1 MVYPPPYSPVTLSPF
16 PFCALF
22 FIFPSLTTME
32 FAWNRRS
39 GNGNFA
45 YDQRRRY
52 ISPTPPSVQ
61 GSGPVETT
69 ASAPQLDAT
78 RQYSSLMARRDPSL
92 MAQGHRYSSFAAG
105 DTDRY
110 TYHDIYRGDQ
120 RRGKY
125 VGSEAARGSS
135 SREGGCSTHPR
146 SCMGGKGVEGHEK

>member
-22 FIFPSLTTME
+22 FIFPSLTTTE

-39 GNGNFA
+39 GNETFA

-78 RQYSSLMARRDPSL
+78 SILLA
-92 MAQGHRYSSFAAG
+92 
-105 DTDRY
+105 
-110 TYHDIYRGDQ
+110 
-120 RRGKY
+120 
-125 VGSEAARGSS
+125 
-135 SREGGCSTHPR
+135 
-146 SCMGGKGVEGHEK
+146 